1 MDATSPAFYE
11 AYQEAKRESEGRVK
25 GVEFQIEMRPD
36 GGLAP
41 GATKLAPPPG
51 LMKDPGETNQSPEQ
65 RDQCSAERAMRSGAR
80 VP

>member
-25 GVEFQIEMRPD
+25 GVELQIDIRPD
-36 GGLAP
+36 GNLAP
-41 GATKLAPPPG
+41 GATQTGVAAG
-51 LMKDPGETNQSPEQ
+51 AMKDPGETNQSPRH
-65 RDQCSAERAMRSGAR
+65 RDQCSAERAMRSGVR